1 MSLSNREKSGKDL
14 RQDLRNAFDNSA
26 NPSTVLFV
34 KASPEVVLME
44 GWLNIRISPLSVKK
58 KKKKNGGGSVIVWCC
73 ILASGVEELNG
84 VTNAEKYHQIRIH
97 HVLPTRKASLF
108 SVTVIQNTVPMR
120 YKTCLDGIIYTVSCG
135 LLSPQPWT

>member
-34 KASPEVVLME
+34 KASPEEVLME

-58 KKKKNGGGSVIVWCC
+58 KKKKRMVVA
-73 ILASGVEELNG
+73 L
-84 VTNAEKYHQIRIH
+84 
-97 HVLPTRKASLF
+97 SLF
-108 SVTVIQNTVPMR
+108 
-120 YKTCLDGIIYTVSCG
+120 GAAF
-135 LLSPQPWT
+135 